1 MTNQILNGPVFLY
14 IKLSQLAVKTK
25 IYIYIY
31 AYMVQA
37 LIVFNYNNTRKDMS
51 V

>member
-25 IYIYIY
+25 IYIYICIY
-31 AYMVQA
+31 GSGINCIQ
-37 LIVFNYNNTRKDMS
+37 LQ
-51 V
+51 